1 MTLKQK
7 ILLLGAVP
15 VLLMAL
21 VVNLSNYMIS
31 KSDLEAD
38 LIVARENAI
47 KERKALLSSYLMLAK
62 TAVDTVYNQPDTPEV
77 RKQVAEILRPLRY
90 SSDGYFFV
98 YDFQGNTVLLPTRPE
113 MEGKNRW
120 QDKDAKGKLLIQE
133 IVKAARQGDGF
144 SEYWTA
150 KPSIGRDAPKLSFN
164 LVLDKYE
171 WIIGTGFYIDDI
183 DNELAALR
191 TERENNMHDSLQ
203 SSVLL
208 ILVILG
214 ITLVATVVIGNRVTR
229 PLADA
234 VQALNDIADD
244 EGDLTQR
251 LKVQSNDEIGQLATA
266 FNRFVERIQ
275 SVVSQVGET
284 SNHLFSAVEKLHS
297 LSEHYDHQMQGHS
310 RETDQVVTAV
320 TEMSSTAQEVAASA
334 SNAATATSDAARES
348 DAARGVVGTAINSIN
363 RLVGEVHTASGVI
376 EQLAHETGKI
386 GSVVEVIRGIAEQ
399 TNLLA
404 LNAAI
409 EAARAG
415 EQGRGF
421 AVVADE
427 VRSLAG
433 RTQQSTKEINEM
445 LQRLQSGVKQA
456 VDLMQASE
464 ERSQETVQEASH
476 IATSLDS
483 MVMAVSTIN
492 DMNIQIAT
500 AAEEQHAVS
509 EEINKNLVAIQQIVS
524 ELTDAAVESN
534 STTRDLAS
542 TGDKLRKL
550 VSQFRY

>member
-21 VVNLSNYMIS
+21 VVNLSNYMVS
-31 KSDLEAD
+31 KSDLESD
-38 LIVARENAI
+38 LVVARENAI
-47 KERKALLSSYLMLAK
+47 KERKALLSSYIMMAK
-62 TAVDTVYNQPDTPEV
+62 TAVDAVYSLPDSPENRQKV
-77 RKQVAEILRPLRY
+77 KELLRPLRY

-98 YDFQGNTVLLPTRPE
+98 YDFEGNTILLPVRTE
-113 MEGKNRW
+113 LEGKNRW
-120 QDKDAKGKLLIQE
+120 NDKDAKGKLLIQE
-133 IVKAARQGDGF
+133 ILKSARQGDGF
-144 SEYWTA
+144 TEYWTA
-150 KPSIGRDAPKLSFN
+150 KPSIGRDAPKLAFT
-164 LVLDKYE
+164 LVLDKYQ
-171 WIIGTGFYIDDI
+171 WAIGTGFYIDDI

-191 TERENNMHDSLQ
+191 AERESNMHASLQ
-203 SSVLL
+203 SSVLV
-208 ILVILG
+208 ILLILG
-214 ITLVATVVIGNRVTR
+214 ITLAATVIVGNRVTK

-234 VQALNDIADD
+234 VLALNDIANGD
-244 EGDLTQR
+244 GDLTQR
-251 LKVQSNDEIGQLATA
+251 LKVQSQDEIGQLACA

-284 SNHLFSAVEKLHS
+284 SNHLFSAVDKLHH

-348 DAARGVVGTAINSIN
+348 DAARGVVSGAINSIN

-376 EQLAHETGKI
+376 EQLAQETAKI

-445 LQRLQSGVKQA
+445 LQRLQGGVKQA
-456 VDLMQASE
+456 VEVMQASE
-464 ERSQETVQEASH
+464 DRSQETVQEASH
-476 IATSLDS
+476 IASSLDS

-524 ELTDAAVESN
+524 ELTSAAVESN

>member
-21 VVNLSNYMIS
+21 VVNLSNYMVS
-31 KSDLEAD
+31 KRDLESDLV
-38 LIVARENAI
+38 VARENAI
-47 KERKALLSSYLMLAK
+47 KERKALLSSYIMMAK
-62 TAVDTVYNQPDTPEV
+62 TAVDAVYSLPDSPENRQKV
-77 RKQVAEILRPLRY
+77 KELLRPLRY

-98 YDFQGNTVLLPTRPE
+98 YDFEGNTILLPVRTE
-113 MEGKNRW
+113 LEGKNRW
-120 QDKDAKGKLLIQE
+120 NDKDAKGKLLIQE
-133 IVKAARQGDGF
+133 ILKSARQGDGF
-144 SEYWTA
+144 TEYWTA
-150 KPSIGRDAPKLSFN
+150 KPSIGRDAPKLAFT
-164 LVLDKYE
+164 LVLDKYQ
-171 WIIGTGFYIDDI
+171 WAIGTGFYIDDI

-191 TERENNMHDSLQ
+191 AERESNMHASLQ
-203 SSVLL
+203 SSVLV
-208 ILVILG
+208 ILLILG
-214 ITLVATVVIGNRVTR
+214 ITLVATVIVGNRVTK

-234 VQALNDIADD
+234 VLALNDIANGD
-244 EGDLTQR
+244 GDLTQR
-251 LKVQSNDEIGQLATA
+251 LKVQSQDEIGQLASA

-284 SNHLFSAVEKLHS
+284 SNHLFSAVDKLHH

-348 DAARGVVGTAINSIN
+348 DAARGVVSGAINSIN

-376 EQLAHETGKI
+376 EQLAQETAKI

-445 LQRLQSGVKQA
+445 LQRLQGGVKQA
-456 VDLMQASE
+456 VEVMQASE
-464 ERSQETVQEASH
+464 DRSQETVQEASH
-476 IATSLDS
+476 IASSLDS

-524 ELTDAAVESN
+524 ELTSAAVESN

>member
-21 VVNLSNYMIS
+21 VVNLSNYMVS
-31 KSDLEAD
+31 KRDLESDLV
-38 LIVARENAI
+38 VARENAI
-47 KERKALLSSYLMLAK
+47 KERKALLSSYIMMAK
-62 TAVDTVYNQPDTPEV
+62 TAVDTVYSLPDSPENRQKV
-77 RKQVAEILRPLRY
+77 KELLRPLRY

-98 YDFQGNTVLLPTRPE
+98 YDFEGNTILLPVRTE
-113 MEGKNRW
+113 LEGKNRW
-120 QDKDAKGKLLIQE
+120 NDKDAKGKLLIQE
-133 IVKAARQGDGF
+133 ILKSARQGDGF
-144 SEYWTA
+144 TEYWTA
-150 KPSIGRDAPKLSFN
+150 KPSIGRDAPKLAFT
-164 LVLDKYE
+164 LVLDKYQ
-171 WIIGTGFYIDDI
+171 WAIGTGFYIDDI

-191 TERENNMHDSLQ
+191 AERESNMHASLQ
-203 SSVLL
+203 SSVLV
-208 ILVILG
+208 ILLILG
-214 ITLVATVVIGNRVTR
+214 ITLAATVIVGNRVTK

-234 VQALNDIADD
+234 VLALNDIANGD
-244 EGDLTQR
+244 GDLTQR
-251 LKVQSNDEIGQLATA
+251 LKVQSQDEIGQLASA

-284 SNHLFSAVEKLHS
+284 SNHLFSAVDKLHH

-348 DAARGVVGTAINSIN
+348 DAARGVVSGAINSIN

-376 EQLAHETGKI
+376 EQLAQETAKI

-445 LQRLQSGVKQA
+445 LQRLQGGVKQA
-456 VDLMQASE
+456 VDVMQASE
-464 ERSQETVQEASH
+464 DRSQETVQEASH
-476 IATSLDS
+476 IASSLDS

-524 ELTDAAVESN
+524 ELTSAAVESN
-534 STTRDLAS
+534 STTRDLAN

>member
-21 VVNLSNYMIS
+21 VVNLSNYMVS
-31 KSDLEAD
+31 KRDLESDLV
-38 LIVARENAI
+38 VARENAI
-47 KERKALLSSYLMLAK
+47 KERKALLSSYIMMAK
-62 TAVDTVYNQPDTPEV
+62 TAVDAVYALPDSPENRQKV
-77 RKQVAEILRPLRY
+77 KELLRPLRY

-98 YDFQGNTVLLPTRPE
+98 YDFEGNTILLPVRTE
-113 MEGKNRW
+113 LEGKNRW
-120 QDKDAKGKLLIQE
+120 NDKDAKGKLLIQE
-133 IVKAARQGDGF
+133 ILKSARQGDGF
-144 SEYWTA
+144 TEYWTA
-150 KPSIGRDAPKLSFN
+150 KPSIGRDAPKLAFT
-164 LVLDKYE
+164 LVLDKYQ
-171 WIIGTGFYIDDI
+171 WAIGTGFYIDDI

-191 TERENNMHDSLQ
+191 AERESNMHASLQ
-203 SSVLL
+203 SSVLV
-208 ILVILG
+208 ILLILG
-214 ITLVATVVIGNRVTR
+214 ITLAATVIVGNRVTK

-234 VQALNDIADD
+234 VLALNDIANGD
-244 EGDLTQR
+244 GDLTQR
-251 LKVQSNDEIGQLATA
+251 LKVQSQDEIGQLASA

-284 SNHLFSAVEKLHS
+284 SNHLFSAVDKLHH

-348 DAARGVVGTAINSIN
+348 DAARGVVSGAINSIN

-376 EQLAHETGKI
+376 EQLAQETAKI

-445 LQRLQSGVKQA
+445 LQRLQGGVKQA
-456 VDLMQASE
+456 VDVMQASE
-464 ERSQETVQEASH
+464 DRSQETVQEASH
-476 IATSLDS
+476 IASSLDS

-524 ELTDAAVESN
+524 ELTSAAVESN
-534 STTRDLAS
+534 STTRDLAN

>member
-21 VVNLSNYMIS
+21 VVNLSNYMVS
-31 KSDLEAD
+31 KRDLESDLV
-38 LIVARENAI
+38 VARENAI
-47 KERKALLSSYLMLAK
+47 KERKALLSSYIMMAK
-62 TAVDTVYNQPDTPEV
+62 TAVDAVYSLPDSPENRQKV
-77 RKQVAEILRPLRY
+77 KELLRPLRY

-98 YDFQGNTVLLPTRPE
+98 YDFEGNTILLPVRTE
-113 MEGKNRW
+113 LEGKNRW
-120 QDKDAKGKLLIQE
+120 NDKDAKGKLLIQE
-133 IVKAARQGDGF
+133 ILKSARQGDGF
-144 SEYWTA
+144 TEYWTA
-150 KPSIGRDAPKLSFN
+150 KPSIGRDAPKLAFT
-164 LVLDKYE
+164 LVLDKYQ
-171 WIIGTGFYIDDI
+171 WAIGTGFYIDDI

-191 TERENNMHDSLQ
+191 AEREGNMHASLQ
-203 SSVLL
+203 SSVLV
-208 ILVILG
+208 ILLILG
-214 ITLVATVVIGNRVTR
+214 ITLVATVIVGNRVTK

-234 VQALNDIADD
+234 VLALNDIANGD
-244 EGDLTQR
+244 GDLTQR
-251 LKVQSNDEIGQLATA
+251 LKVQSQDEIGQLASA

-284 SNHLFSAVEKLHS
+284 SNHLFSAVDKLHH

-348 DAARGVVGTAINSIN
+348 DAARGVVSGAINSIN

-376 EQLAHETGKI
+376 EQLAQETAKI

-445 LQRLQSGVKQA
+445 LQRLQGGVKQA
-456 VDLMQASE
+456 VEVMQASE
-464 ERSQETVQEASH
+464 DRSQETVQEASH
-476 IATSLDS
+476 IASSLDS

-524 ELTDAAVESN
+524 ELTSAAVESN